1 MRAGR
6 FEAAYEPAQRKKS
19 TAIRIAG
26 LNGHTWPLHDGTK
39 QSVSATIRKFV
50 SDTTQARRYFV
61 SGMVQGVGFRFY
73 AQHAAEKLRLNGYV
87 RNLRDGR
94 VEVYALGS
102 AEQLAGMR
110 AALERGARFSSVTEV
125 REEPAQTD
133 PKYAKEFIITY
144 DE

>member
-6 FEAAYEPAQRKKS
+6 FEAAYQSVQRKKS

-26 LNGHTWPLHDGTK
+26 LDRHLWPPHDRTK
-39 QSVSATIRKFV
+39 RSVSATIRKFV
-50 SDTTQARRYFV
+50 SDATQARRYFV

-73 AQHAAEKLRLNGYV
+73 AQRTAEKLRLSGYA

-94 VEVYALGS
+94 VEVYALGT
-102 AEQLAGMR
+102 AEQLAAMR
-110 AALERGARFSSVTEV
+110 AALERGPRFSSVTEV
-125 REEPAQTD
+125 REEPAQAD
-133 PKYAKEFIITY
+133 PEYMKDFIITY